1 MKIMLSVALF
11 FLIIIVFE
19 LVYSLFVKPN
29 TRSINKVVERYSTGP
44 REKDEIDILYHRK
57 FSDIK
62 MLDRILSTIP
72 AVRALDELMQQ
83 GGVKTLAS
91 VFLLS
96 TLTAGAG
103 LLLICT
109 SLQMILPLSILIT
122 GAGIVLP
129 FLYLLYKRKQRRSA
143 FETLF
148 PDALDLMGYSLKA
161 GHSILA
167 SFKMVAEEI
176 AAPVG
181 EEFNQVVEEI
191 NFGRD
196 LNSSLRNFSHRVDSP
211 ELNFFVTS
219 VIIQHETGG
228 NLVEM
233 LQRIA
238 EVIRRKFRFREKVKT
253 LSAEGK
259 LSAIILVALPFLIA
273 VAIIALNPEYIM
285 VLVSDPIGPYAIAI
299 ALTMMAI
306 GSFIMYKLV
315 QLDM

>member
-1 MKIMLSVALF
+1 MKFILPVALF
-11 FLIIIVFE
+11 FLIIAVCE
-19 LVYSLFVKPN
+19 LVYSLFVKPD
-29 TRSINKVVERYSTGP
+29 TRTINKVVERYSTGP
-44 REKDEIDILYHRK
+44 RGKDELDILYYRK

-62 MLDRILSTIP
+62 LLDRMLSTIP
-72 AVRALDELMQQ
+72 AVRALDALMQQ
-83 GGVKTLAS
+83 GGVSTLAS

-109 SLQMILPLSILIT
+109 SLQLILPLSILIT
-122 GAGIVLP
+122 GAGMVLP

-181 EEFNQVVEEI
+181 EEFNRVVEEI

-196 LNSSLRNFSHRVDSP
+196 LDSSLRNFSNRVDSP
-211 ELNFFVTS
+211 ELRFFVTS

-233 LQRIA
+233 LQRIS

-273 VAIIALNPEYIM
+273 TAIIALNPGYIM